1 MLSEWLAPLLGWLG
15 IGLDTLLLLIVVII
29 LIVKGD

>member
-1 MLSEWLAPLLGWLG
+1 MVLEWLAPLLAWT
-15 IGLDTLLLLIVVII
+15 GLDVIGLLLLIIVIV

>member
-1 MLSEWLAPLLGWLG
+1 MIAEWLAPLLAWS
-15 IGLDTLLLLIVVII
+15 GLDVIGLLLLIILIV